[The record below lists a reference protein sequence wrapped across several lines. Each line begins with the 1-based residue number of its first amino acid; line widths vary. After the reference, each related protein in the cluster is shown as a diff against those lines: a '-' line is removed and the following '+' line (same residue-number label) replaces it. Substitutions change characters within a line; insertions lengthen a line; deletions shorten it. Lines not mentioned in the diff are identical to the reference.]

1 MKEAVVFSFKIY
13 YSKIMSATSSSGDV
27 KKFQAI
33 PKPTSNASP
42 PPASSG
48 FNARTL
54 WPDLIETPENQW
66 VFECKDIIE
75 KIGTNGPIAVEMK
88 KNMEKCLM
96 YFYTLKKKLN
106 LFDHTYTASCI
117 LFYRYWFIYGIPTAI
132 TECIHISQG
141 ILVTACKT
149 MENNRPIEAYIK
161 ATCEFLMQNIP
172 SLKSRTNIDKLKWE
186 FRDKLVTNEKKIL
199 CLFGFDL
206 NISNPK
212 ELIEEVFSGYYRFN
226 RDHNLP
232 ENFKKA
238 FPKILQESRNFMVQA
253 VTQPVSLLCDG
264 YTFIVLSLIYCGLEY
279 KKLVDKDFRYPK
291 NFFKDR
297 FPIEVTPE
305 NFANIFTDYKLLE
318 ENFFNLK
325 SNKGAKLQIDSS
337 MIDSV
342 IDESGDVEN
351 EVSEISDPFNYELI
365 KSGEVKEEFLNHIE
379 TRVKDLLDKAKQES
393 MKRKAKDPIRT
404 PDAKKPKI

>member
-1 MKEAVVFSFKIY
+1 
-13 YSKIMSATSSSGDV
+13 
-27 KKFQAI
+27 
-33 PKPTSNASP
+33 
-42 PPASSG
+42 
-48 FNARTL
+48 
-54 WPDLIETPENQW
+54 
-66 VFECKDIIE
+66 
-75 KIGTNGPIAVEMK
+75 
-88 KNMEKCLM
+88 
-96 YFYTLKKKLN
+96 
-106 LFDHTYTASCI
+106 
-117 LFYRYWFIYGIPTAI
+117 
-132 TECIHISQG
+132 
-141 ILVTACKT
+141 

-186 FRDKLVTNEKKIL
+186 FRDKLVTNEKEIL

-291 NFFKDR
+291 TSSR
-297 FPIEVTPE
+297 
-305 NFANIFTDYKLLE
+305 
-318 ENFFNLK
+318 
-325 SNKGAKLQIDSS
+325 IDSLS
-337 MIDSV
+337 
-342 IDESGDVEN
+342 
-351 EVSEISDPFNYELI
+351 
-365 KSGEVKEEFLNHIE
+365 K
-379 TRVKDLLDKAKQES
+379 
-393 MKRKAKDPIRT
+393 
-404 PDAKKPKI
+404 

>member
-1 MKEAVVFSFKIY
+1 
-13 YSKIMSATSSSGDV
+13 MSSTSTSDGVNKTPISSN
-27 KKFQAI
+27 
-33 PKPTSNASP
+33 PTNNASP
-42 PPASSG
+42 PPISGG
-48 FNARTL
+48 FNTRTL

-75 KIGTNGPIAVEMK
+75 KIGADEPIALEMK
-88 KNMEKCLM
+88 RNMEKCLM
-96 YFYTLKKKLN
+96 YFYTLKKNLN

-117 LFYRYWFIYGIPTAI
+117 LFYRYWFLYGIPTTI

-141 ILVTACKT
+141 ILVTSCKT
-149 MENNRPIEAYIK
+149 MENNRPIEAYVK

-172 SLKSRTNIDKLKWE
+172 SLKSRANIDKLKWE

-206 NISNPK
+206 NIGNPK

-226 RDHNLP
+226 RDQNLP
-232 ENFKKA
+232 DNFKKA
-238 FPKILQESRNFMVQA
+238 FPKILQESRTFMVQA

-264 YTFIVLSLIYCGLEY
+264 YTFIALSLIYCGLEY
-279 KKLVDKDFRYPK
+279 KRLVDKDFKYPK
-291 NFFKDR
+291 NFFRDR

-325 SNKGAKLQIDSS
+325 SNKGTKLQIDSG
-337 MIDSV
+337 MVDSV
-342 IDESGDVEN
+342 IDEGDDVEN
-351 EVSEISDPFNYELI
+351 QVSEFSDPFNYDLI

-379 TRVKDLLDKAKQES
+379 VRVNDLLEKAKQES
-393 MKRKAKDPIRT
+393 MKRKAKDPVKA